1 MALGTTET
9 ISSIALAMVPPGNIV
24 RSISELRMALWTM
37 MGASSARAYFDYPV
51 LAWLA
56 QPIDG
61 AALAGLASRL
71 RLPFELTSLEMVGSE
86 AFLRFP
92 AESASVASALAD
104 LVPIAG
110 SATAWLPGPFTAG
123 IGVYCA
129 TLSQAAPPSSAEL
142 MALLKGQVIRTKTYL
157 LAQLE
162 LCWEPEPSLQSS
174 WATLSS
180 ARSSQHA
187 R

>member
-1 MALGTTET
+1 
-9 ISSIALAMVPPGNIV
+9 
-24 RSISELRMALWTM
+24 MALWTT

-61 AALAGLASRL
+61 SALAGLASRL
-71 RLPFELTSLEMVGSE
+71 GLPFELTALDMFGPDV
-86 AFLRFP
+86 FLRLG
-92 AESASVASALAD
+92 AESAAVATGLAG
-104 LVPIAG
+104 LVPVAG
-110 SATAWLPGPFTAG
+110 EATEWLPGPFPAG

-129 TLSQAAPPSSAEL
+129 TLSQAAPLPAAIT
-142 MALLKGQVIRTKTYL
+142 ALLNGQAIRAKTYL

-162 LCWEPEPSLQSS
+162 LCWGPDPSLQSS

-180 ARSSQHA
+180 ARSHQHS

>member
-24 RSISELRMALWTM
+24 RTISELRMALWTM

-56 QPIDG
+56 QPIEG

-71 RLPFELTSLEMVGSE
+71 RLPFELTSLEMVGSD
-86 AFLRFP
+86 AFLRFA
-92 AESASVASALAD
+92 AESASVISGLSG
-104 LVPIAG
+104 LVPIAD
-110 SATAWLPGPFTAG
+110 SATAWLPGPFPAG

-129 TLSQAAPPSSAEL
+129 TPSQAAPPSSTEL
-142 MALLKGQVIRTKTYL
+142 TALLKGQAIRTRTYL

-162 LCWEPEPSLQSS
+162 LCWEADPSLQSS

-180 ARSSQHA
+180 ARAGQRA